1 MSEARPDPLARIPV
15 RALFSS
21 LAAAALPPAA
31 VLVVPHLAAT
41 PLLWLPLL
49 LPPFLLAFHGRWRG
63 VLLALALGAASF
75 FGVQLA
81 LAGQSDAVAGPAPA
95 LVPLFLAV
103 LAGAGWVADGL
114 HRQRLEEQQRSD
126 RLERLEEQ
134 QRVAQRMEAVGRLA
148 GGLAHDF
155 NNVLTIIQGHAH
167 LLLQAIPED
176 DPRRADLDDVCRA
189 GEHGGS
195 LIRQLLA
202 FSRQQVLQPRVLD
215 LNAVV
220 LSTEGMLRRIL
231 GEDVHLTL
239 DLDEVAGAV
248 RADPAQIQQ
257 VLVNLATN
265 ARDAMPDGG
274 QLEIRTGAARIDE
287 AFAGRFPYAVR
298 TGDYQVIA
306 VSDTGS
312 GMRDEVSAH
321 IFEPFFTTSTVGQRI
336 GLGLSTVYG
345 IIKQSGGYIWVWSEP
360 GAGTTFD
367 IYLPAVHELPVA
379 DPLPAA
385 VLPRQ
390 RREGHETILVVEDDP
405 RVRSLVRKILVMRGY
420 RVLEADNGR
429 RALDLAA
436 SHLGS
441 VDLLLT
447 DLVMPDMGGIDLILH
462 LTHARPGLRCVV
474 TSGYTEDAVLSTQ
487 VLPPAAVFLPKPFT
501 PDELAGAV
509 RRVLD
514 GAPT

>member
-1 MSEARPDPLARIPV
+1 MPEARPDPLARIPV
-15 RALFSS
+15 RALLIS

-31 VLVVPHLAAT
+31 VRVLPALAAT

-81 LAGQSDAVAGPAPA
+81 LAGSPAAGVGTAPA

-114 HRQRLEEQQRSD
+114 HRERLEEQQRSD

-134 QRVAQRMEAVGRLA
+134 LHLAQRMEAIGRLA

-155 NNVLTIIQGHAH
+155 NNVLTIIQGHVH
-167 LLLQAIPED
+167 LLLQALPED
-176 DPRRADLDDVCRA
+176 DPRRADLEEVCRA

-202 FSRQQVLQPRVLD
+202 FSRQQVLQPRVVD

-231 GEDVHLTL
+231 GENVRLKL
-239 DLDEVAGAV
+239 DLDDVAGAV

-257 VLVNLATN
+257 VLLNLATN

-274 QLEIRTGAARIDE
+274 QFEIRTGAAHIDD
-287 AFAGRFPYAVR
+287 AFAGRFPYTVR
-298 TGDYQVIA
+298 TGDYQAVA

-312 GMRDEVSAH
+312 GMSDEVRAH
-321 IFEPFFTTSTVGQRI
+321 IFEPFFTTKPVGQGT

-345 IIKQSGGYIWVWSEP
+345 IIKQSGGYVWVRSGP

-367 IYLPAVHELPVA
+367 IYLPTVHELPDA
-379 DPLPAA
+379 DPLAA
-385 VLPRQ
+385 AAPPRQ
-390 RREGHETILVVEDDP
+390 RRDGHETILVVEDDP
-405 RVRSLVRKILVMRGY
+405 RVRSLVRKVLTLRGY
-420 RVLEADNGR
+420 RILEAENGH
-429 RALDLAA
+429 RALELAD

-447 DLVMPDMGGIDLILH
+447 DLVMPGMGGIDLVHH
-462 LTHARPGLRCVV
+462 LTEARPGLRCVV
-474 TSGYTEDAVLSTQ
+474 TSGYTEDAVMQTQ
-487 VLPPAAVFLPKPFT
+487 VLPPGATFLPKPFT
-501 PDELAGAV
+501 PDELAGTV
-509 RRVLD
+509 RQILD
-514 GAPT
+514 GTPT